1 MIFLNLYG
9 VESTYKFTQ
18 TLIASIK

>member
-1 MIFLNLYG
+1 MIILNLYG
-9 VESTYKFTQ
+9 IESIYKFTQ